1 MRKTV
6 LWKHKHNQA
15 KEYMQRNHKKKEEK
29 GTWIETLRQTRKQMQ
44 RKTRKRRE
52 KVQGH
57 TTV

>member
-1 MRKTV
+1 
-6 LWKHKHNQA
+6 
-15 KEYMQRNHKKKEEK
+15 MQRNHKKNKEK
-29 GTWIETLRQTRKQMQ
+29 KYVETLRQTRKHIQ